1 MSRCIVGVMAPD
13 KLQEREWAI
22 AKGKYKPGQGEPTV
36 WFHSTSSLAAVLSD
50 DNRALLRTI
59 RETKPG
65 SLAELAELTG
75 RKPPNLSR
83 TLKTMASYGL
93 VDIQRSKG
101 LLVPVVRVTEF
112 LIILD

>member
-13 KLQEREWAI
+13 KLRERERAI
-22 AKGKYKPGQGEPTV
+22 AKGKYKPTRGEPAV
-36 WFHSTSSLAAVLSD
+36 WFPSTSSLAAVLSD

-59 RETKPG
+59 RDSKPG

-93 VDIQRSKG
+93 VEIQRSKG
-101 LLVPVVRVTEF
+101 LLVPVVRTTEF
-112 LIILD
+112 LIVLD

>member
-13 KLQEREWAI
+13 KLQERERAI
-22 AKGKYKPGQGEPTV
+22 AKGRHKPGRGEPTV

-50 DNRALLRTI
+50 DNRAVLRTI
-59 RETKPG
+59 RDSKPG

-93 VDIQRSKG
+93 VELRRDKG
-101 LLVPVVRVTEF
+101 LLVPIVKAAEF
-112 LIILD
+112 LVVLD

>member
-13 KLQEREWAI
+13 KLQERERAI
-22 AKGKYKPGQGEPTV
+22 AKGRYKPGRGEPTV

-50 DNRALLRTI
+50 DNRAVLRTI
-59 RETKPG
+59 RDAKPG

-93 VDIQRSKG
+93 VELRRDKG
-101 LLVPVVRVTEF
+101 LLVPVVKATEF
-112 LIILD
+112 LVVLD

>member
-13 KLQEREWAI
+13 KLQERERAI
-22 AKGKYKPGQGEPTV
+22 AKGRYKPGRSEPSV

-50 DNRALLRTI
+50 DNRAVLRTI
-59 RETKPG
+59 RDSKPG

-93 VDIQRSKG
+93 VELRRDKG
-101 LLVPVVRVTEF
+101 QLVPVVKATEF
-112 LIILD
+112 LVILD

>member
-13 KLQEREWAI
+13 KLQERERAI
-22 AKGKYKPGQGEPTV
+22 AKGRYKPGPWEPTV

-50 DNRALLRTI
+50 DNRAVLRTI
-59 RETKPG
+59 RDSKPG

-93 VDIQRSKG
+93 VELRRDKG
-101 LLVPVVRVTEF
+101 LLVPIVKAAEF
-112 LIILD
+112 LVVLD

>member
-13 KLQEREWAI
+13 KLQERERAI
-22 AKGKYKPGQGEPTV
+22 TRGKYKPGRGEPTV

-59 RETKPG
+59 RDSKPG

-93 VDIQRSKG
+93 VEIQRLKG
-101 LLVPVVRVTEF
+101 LLVPVVKTTEF